1 MGWVVVVVLAIALIV
16 YLAVRY
22 SKRRP
27 RDGVD
32 EFRRHM
38 DALSSDSRRS
48 VIDRIR
54 DARNGREG

>member
-1 MGWVVVVVLAIALIV
+1 MVWLVVSGVLAVALV
-16 YLAVRY
+16 AYMW
-22 SKRRP
+22 RR
-27 RDGVD
+27 RRRASSDGVD

-38 DALSSDSRRS
+38 DALSSESRRG